1 MESLLASSSST
12 GAQRRSYL
20 AVSISERQ
28 AVTNKSLSLSSMLS
42 FNRKEWILFFRKGE
56 SGDLRTTSCNVVFL
70 IFPIHTTFQSEIIK
84 KWLNSNKY
92 FFNGVF
98 LFSTVN
104 RTDSD

>member
-56 SGDLRTTSCNVVFL
+56 SGDLRTTSCNAQIVNL
-70 IFPIHTTFQSEIIK
+70 NENAGFQSVTNTIYVHGK
-84 KWLNSNKY
+84 HRQ
-92 FFNGVF
+92 
-98 LFSTVN
+98 
-104 RTDSD
+104 RTHILWSRFP